1 MSAGLSAAS
10 ELSQRRTASISRP
23 GLLLSLAAEAV
34 AIAAGF
40 PFDAVLAGMVAAGQ
54 GIQAICLYL
63 GLSRAALDDH
73 LARLGLKA
81 PNDRPPRK
89 AGPRS
94 WSELDTRRLI
104 AWRVCGIHPETIGE
118 RLGRSANAV
127 RAKARR
133 LGIPKPDR
141 KALQRVD
148 PATLQD
154 PVAGFG
160 RSASAAF
167 AEPSAKSRQAV
178 CGTAAGPVGVRADNA
193 GGAATSSSPV
203 GESGRLDRRKA
214 APAAGDRG
222 GPAVFGATSSIEP
235 GRTADPGSRLAPP
248 PVSGPRGGNAAI
260 GDGDVAG
267 SAKQA
272 ELPLFPVAEPLARI
286 RLAPDSAGPPA
297 PTGLGP
303 AGRRL
308 GHPVPQK
315 QEAVCLSGDLTWIGT
330 LRTRARNM
338 AAVWVVGMLRFG
350 GLDRWAIAQR
360 TGMTPAA
367 ARTFLSRVGVP
378 VDRDHKKFGAVFDEE
393 CARETEKR
401 SGFEVVA
408 EKGVDDSRKEY
419 FWCHKK
425 DRAAVTRKRGYRL
438 ATGRL
443 ERYQSEV
450 INVVT
455 RAELAAE
462 RGLSRATR
470 DHPGSDECCWPIGH
484 PGTADFH
491 FCDRP
496 VVTGKPYCETHC
508 RRAYVRPRAMA
519 IEPAIGARDPCAM
532 DPHA

>member
-1 MSAGLSAAS
+1 MPLRGSRPAAPIEAGLVSRTPPIADRQLDEPAR
-10 ELSQRRTASISRP
+10 QR
-23 GLLLSLAAEAV
+23 
-34 AIAAGF
+34 
-40 PFDAVLAGMVAAGQ
+40 
-54 GIQAICLYL
+54 
-63 GLSRAALDDH
+63 
-73 LARLGLKA
+73 
-81 PNDRPPRK
+81 
-89 AGPRS
+89 
-94 WSELDTRRLI
+94 
-104 AWRVCGIHPETIGE
+104 
-118 RLGRSANAV
+118 
-127 RAKARR
+127 
-133 LGIPKPDR
+133 
-141 KALQRVD
+141 
-148 PATLQD
+148 
-154 PVAGFG
+154 
-160 RSASAAF
+160 
-167 AEPSAKSRQAV
+167 
-178 CGTAAGPVGVRADNA
+178 
-193 GGAATSSSPV
+193 
-203 GESGRLDRRKA
+203 ES
-214 APAAGDRG
+214 
-222 GPAVFGATSSIEP
+222 
-235 GRTADPGSRLAPP
+235 
-248 PVSGPRGGNAAI
+248 
-260 GDGDVAG
+260 
-267 SAKQA
+267 
-272 ELPLFPVAEPLARI
+272 PLFPVAEPQVSVSRLARDSVGP
-286 RLAPDSAGPPA
+286 LASAGLHPA
-297 PTGLGP
+297 D
-303 AGRRL
+303 RL
-308 GHPVPQK
+308 PGQPIPQK
-315 QEAVCLSGDLTWIGT
+315 QEEVCLSGDLAWIGT
-330 LRTRARNM
+330 LTTRARSM
-338 AAVWVVGMLRFG
+338 AAVWAVGMLRFG

-419 FWCHKK
+419 FWCHKM

-508 RRAYVRPRAMA
+508 RRAYVRPRARA